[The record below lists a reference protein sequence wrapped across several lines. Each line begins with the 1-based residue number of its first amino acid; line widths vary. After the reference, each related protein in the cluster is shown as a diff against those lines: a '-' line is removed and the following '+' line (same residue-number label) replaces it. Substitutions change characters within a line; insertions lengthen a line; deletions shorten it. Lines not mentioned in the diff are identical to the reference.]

1 MKTESS
7 AFATNFKYA
16 LATGGLLA
24 TLCGTGCSGFAQKS
38 HVAASPADLRVLAFN
53 EKLDVQTAD
62 RWINERWSYLMSFY
76 SQDEDPYFGTSDVDR
91 SCRERSVSGDVKIER
106 SDYKARAVTILTNED
121 GVAGVCGI
129 TQQTHQMRLAFVVC
143 RDRDRQLDLKR
154 ICPRSTSCTLE
165 IESLG
170 KYCD

>member
-7 AFATNFKYA
+7 AFAINLKYA

-24 TLCGTGCSGFAQKS
+24 TLCGTGCSGLAQKT

-76 SQDEDPYFGTSDVDR
+76 SQDEDPYFGTSDVNK
-91 SCRERSVSGDVKIER
+91 SCREYSVSGDVKIEHFDKR
-106 SDYKARAVTILTNED
+106 RWS
-121 GVAGVCGI
+121 CGSVW
-129 TQQTHQMRLAFVVC
+129 HQSSNAPDAPCVRGL
-143 RDRDRQLDLKR
+143 
-154 ICPRSTSCTLE
+154 PRSRSATRHKADLSAIDLVL
-165 IESLG
+165 IRI
-170 KYCD
+170 